1 MVEGGLGGG
10 ALTGDG
16 GEQFVCAQCGGAANQ
31 RYYYLYSPWKV
42 GIGLP
47 WHTAHVSPGSCL
59 QSA

>member
-31 RYYYLYSPWKV
+31 RYYLYSIKSK
-42 GIGLP
+42 IKIIFI
-47 WHTAHVSPGSCL
+47 
-59 QSA
+59 